1 VIEPEWA
8 QSLINYSQT
17 DGNVYMMEELDTKVT
32 HEFIKNSR
40 HFEKGRLVN
49 VLHDDIGINNKTTLI
64 WQFDSL
70 DDTRGLSRD
79 NGIIG
84 KSVVMLPAPWSPMK

>member
-1 VIEPEWA
+1 MRP
-8 QSLINYSQT
+8 L
-17 DGNVYMMEELDTKVT
+17 
-32 HEFIKNSR
+32 
-40 HFEKGRLVN
+40 
-49 VLHDDIGINNKTTLI
+49 KTTLI

-79 NGIIG
+79 NEIIG